1 MPSLTPTQSQAYAAS
16 LGLWRSLP
24 QPSVSMGLGR
34 LLGLSR
40 PQPPAQAPQPSSGW
54 VLGLCRLLG
63 LLRAVLGAGLAPVLD
78 APTVVPPAD
87 DLQQVRGEDEGMGG
101 GEGGPCS
108 TRTADHPQQVGRRG
122 HSSMQQQQG
131 GGRGVQQCPSRT
143 VLRSHHCRT
152 LPPAPASCPRTL
164 HAPCPAPALSG
175 PHTPRPLPCSRPEWS
190 THSMPPALLP
200 P

>member
-1 MPSLTPTQSQAYAAS
+1 MAMCSEIASSTLKRDILPPGVHTLTSTPPVGVKSAAWSSSSMAKVASLTWMHP
-16 LGLWRSLP
+16 G
-24 QPSVSMGLGR
+24 G
-34 LLGLSR
+34 
-40 PQPPAQAPQPSSGW
+40 
-54 VLGLCRLLG
+54 
-63 LLRAVLGAGLAPVLD
+63 
-78 APTVVPPAD
+78 
-87 DLQQVRGEDEGMGG
+87 GMGG

-164 HAPCPAPALSG
+164 HAPCPASALSG
-175 PHTPRPLPCSRPEWS
+175 PNTLYLTPGRSFTSPAPPLAPSLRSPYPRPPQGTTPC
-190 THSMPPALLP
+190 T
-200 P
+200 